1 MFGVEDVGVDAVVVV
16 AVKAESSAASAWGS
30 ASASVSASAADDEAV
45 FAVGPEAWEP
55 GEGAESVV
63 VEAEEL
69 SPLAAKQRVAVLL
82 RGCRV

>member
-1 MFGVEDVGVDAVVVV
+1 M
-16 AVKAESSAASAWGS
+16 S

-45 FAVGPEAWEP
+45 FAAGPGAWGP

-69 SPLAAKQRVAVLL
+69 LPLAVKQRVAVLL
-82 RGCRV
+82 YGCRV